1 MQAAHPGTKHRCRG
15 FKPKFTHG
23 AEYSTALILG
33 VYLQE
38 RGENTLLA
46 VYWHSQMD
54 ANGFSM
60 IDEGQF
66 RLQQQMGVPLVE
78 VRGDLDISNAD
89 KFEAIL
95 NRVMSSVPRGV
106 IVSLVHATY
115 LDSRGI
121 HTLLR
126 FADRLSHNEGQL
138 FVVAPAGTSPR
149 WILHIARVQ
158 QLIPMFDS
166 AEDAIASLHPTK

>member
-1 MQAAHPGTKHRCRG
+1 MQAAQPGTKHRCRG
-15 FKPKFTHG
+15 FKPKFTHS

-46 VYWHSQMD
+46 VYWYRQMD
-54 ANGFSM
+54 ANTFPM

-95 NRVMSSVPRGV
+95 NGVMSSVPRGV

-115 LDSRGI
+115 FDSRGI

-138 FVVAPAGTSPR
+138 FVVSPAGTSPR
-149 WILHIARVQ
+149 RILDIARVQ

-166 AEDAIASLHPTK
+166 AEDAIASLSSPK

>member
-1 MQAAHPGTKHRCRG
+1 M
-15 FKPKFTHG
+15 
-23 AEYSTALILG
+23 
-33 VYLQE
+33 
-38 RGENTLLA
+38 
-46 VYWHSQMD
+46 YWHRQMD
-54 ANGFSM
+54 ANGFPM

-95 NRVMSSVPRGV
+95 NGVMSRVPRGV
-106 IVSLVHATY
+106 IVSLVDATY
-115 LDSRGI
+115 FDSRGI

-138 FVVAPAGTSPR
+138 FVVAPTGTSPR
-149 WILHIARVQ
+149 RILDIARVQ

-166 AEDAIASLHPTK
+166 AEDAIASLSSSK